1 MTRRAFPL
9 RVAING
15 FARIGRLVLRAMLE
29 GKELLGI
36 AALAVQVEKENA

>member
-1 MTRRAFPL
+1 MTRGAFPL

-15 FARIGRLVLRAMLE
+15 FGRIGRLVLRAVLE
-29 GKELLGI
+29 GKELLRI